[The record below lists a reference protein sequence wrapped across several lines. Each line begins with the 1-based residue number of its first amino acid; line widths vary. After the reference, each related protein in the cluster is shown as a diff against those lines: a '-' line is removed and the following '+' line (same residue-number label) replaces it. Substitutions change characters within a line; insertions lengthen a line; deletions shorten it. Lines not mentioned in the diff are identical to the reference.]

1 MSFVQL
7 EPGIAD
13 NFLGCTLQL
22 ESFRCTLPITPVV
35 EMELDHFY
43 SLHVRYLVFFAV
55 FGKYVQ
61 FNISPHIKFRL
72 VKRTKENKSLVL
84 STVNSETGNVSFNY
98 VRYFK
103 VTSTVV
109 FYVMQTA
116 VLLYSCA
123 FLAYFSN
130 SSSAALK
137 TSST

>member
-13 NFLGCTLQL
+13 NFYGCTLQF

-61 FNISPHIKFRL
+61 FNISPQIKLRL
-72 VKRTKENKSLVL
+72 VKRTKESLVL
-84 STVNSETGNVSFNY
+84 STVNCETVNY